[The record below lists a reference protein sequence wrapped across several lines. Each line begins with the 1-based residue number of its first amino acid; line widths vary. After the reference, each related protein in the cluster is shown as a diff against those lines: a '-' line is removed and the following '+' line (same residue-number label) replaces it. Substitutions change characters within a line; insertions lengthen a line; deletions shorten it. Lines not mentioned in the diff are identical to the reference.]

1 MTAAVGASMTS
12 SVSCIASTITEVSTT
27 RRGRLKEHNEP
38 QGDVMSPRVLN
49 VCGLLCNLVGVLLLF
64 RYGMPYRIATGGRL
78 FRWELNATDEQIRRR
93 DLLYRFLGWIGVVA
107 IVVGTGLQVWA
118 TLRQA

>member
-1 MTAAVGASMTS
+1 MTAAVGVSTASS
-12 SVSCIASTITEVSTT
+12 AASIVSTTTGASTT
-27 RRGRLKEHNEP
+27 RRRRLEEQDEP
-38 QGDVMSPRVLN
+38 HGDVMSPRALSVF
-49 VCGLLCNLVGVLLLF
+49 GLLCNLVGVLLLF
-64 RYGMPYRIATGGRL
+64 RYGMPYRIATGGKL
-78 FRWELNATDEQIRRR
+78 FTWELNGTDEQIRRR